1 MTLRV
6 AILISGRG
14 SNMEALVNHIAEEKA
29 DVEVAFVGADK
40 PSAAGLQ
47 IAADKKI
54 KIAVLPYSQGRA
66 AGEAELEK
74 LWQLNKIDLLVLA
87 GFMRLISP
95 DFVRRHKG
103 KILNIHP
110 ALLPKFPGAHGI
122 PDFWKSGEPVGGV
135 TVHFVDEEMDHGP
148 IILQREVSRDADDT
162 IESFETKIHKTEHQ
176 IYWQALKLIMHEEA
190 HQ

>member
-1 MTLRV
+1 MTCRI

-14 SNMEALVNHIAEEKA
+14 SNMEAIIDHIARERA
-29 DVEVAFVGADK
+29 DVEVTFVGADK

-47 IAADKKI
+47 IAADRKI

-74 LWQLNKIDLLVLA
+74 LWQLNSVDYLVLA

-95 DFVRRHKG
+95 EFVQRHRG

-110 ALLPKFPGAHGI
+110 ALLPNFPGAHAI
-122 PDFWKSGEPVGGV
+122 SDFWASGEPVGGV
-135 TVHFVDEEMDHGP
+135 TVHYVDEEMDHGP
-148 IILQREVSRDADDT
+148 IILQSEVARTPDDT
-162 IESFETKIHKTEHQ
+162 IETFETKIHKTEHQ
-176 IYWQALKLIMHEEA
+176 LYWQALKTIMNQEA

>member
-1 MTLRV
+1 MTCRI

-14 SNMEALVNHIAEEKA
+14 SNMEALVDHIREEQA

-54 KIAVLPYSQGRA
+54 KIALLPYSQGRA

-74 LWQLNKIDLLVLA
+74 LWQLNGVHLLVLA
-87 GFMRLISP
+87 GFMRLLSP
-95 DFVRRHKG
+95 EFVRRHKG
-103 KILNIHP
+103 RILNIHP

-122 PDFWKSGEPVGGV
+122 RDFWQSGEPVGGV

-148 IILQREVSRDADDT
+148 IILQREVPRAESDNA
-162 IESFETKIHKTEHQ
+162 ESFEAKIHETEHQ
-176 IYWQALKLIMHEEA
+176 VYWQALKKIIHT
-190 HQ
+190 